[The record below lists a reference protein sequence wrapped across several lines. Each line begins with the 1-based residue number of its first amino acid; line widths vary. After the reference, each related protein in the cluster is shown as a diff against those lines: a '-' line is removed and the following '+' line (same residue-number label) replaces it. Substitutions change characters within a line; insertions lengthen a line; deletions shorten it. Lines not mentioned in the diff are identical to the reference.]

1 MRYDAESM
9 NTILVVLA
17 HPDDETF
24 IFGGTIAKY
33 SKLGFPLIGN
43 NSFAITLV
51 RGSILVPSPASG
63 IIACFIIRIF

>member
-33 SKLGFPLIGN
+33 SKLGFPVDLLILTSEHSN
-43 NSFAITLV
+43 KKLSNRNI
-51 RGSILVPSPASG
+51 
-63 IIACFIIRIF
+63 